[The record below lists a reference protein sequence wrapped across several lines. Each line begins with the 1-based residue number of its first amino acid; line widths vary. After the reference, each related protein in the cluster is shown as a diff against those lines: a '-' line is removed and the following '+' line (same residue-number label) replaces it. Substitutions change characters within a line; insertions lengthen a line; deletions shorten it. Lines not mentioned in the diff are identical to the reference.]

1 MKKLKLMMITLMM
14 CFTMN
19 IFSQNELIY
28 SEVIKVD
35 SNISK
40 SELYNRAKTWFVTTY
55 NSSNDVL
62 QLDDKENGQ
71 LIGRAIIKYKSK
83 RTYMGSD
90 LTIGYIK
97 YTIKIFVKDGRYKYE
112 ISNFIHKSTYYTNP
126 SSMGLIT
133 VDEFPLI
140 KPRNLTKN
148 VSNKIWLDI
157 KNQINNNISNLILGL
172 KLDMLKETETKIN
185 W

>member
-1 MKKLKLMMITLMM
+1 
-14 CFTMN
+14 
-19 IFSQNELIY
+19 
-28 SEVIKVD
+28 
-35 SNISK
+35 
-40 SELYNRAKTWFVTTY
+40 
-55 NSSNDVL
+55 
-62 QLDDKENGQ
+62 
-71 LIGRAIIKYKSK
+71 
-83 RTYMGSD
+83 MGSD